1 MPKILTEQGFEF
13 WIYTNDH
20 PPPHS
25 HVIRGRRSGKGRK
38 EELLIYLG
46 DQLTPPSIREI
57 RGMKK
62 NDVRKAMEIAIRKQA
77 DLLTAWR
84 YYYEQ

>member
-1 MPKILTEQGFEF
+1 
-13 WIYTNDH
+13 
-20 PPPHS
+20 
-25 HVIRGRRSGKGRK
+25 
-38 EELLIYLG
+38 
-46 DQLTPPSIREI
+46 
-57 RGMKK
+57 MKK